1 MSRDVRT
8 LGLATAVK
16 LPQLTLIP
24 ELTFKRNGKKATLKQ
39 NLLSRTVTID
49 DLYLIRKQVR
59 FFIYSVGIKSTR
71 CFKRTQ
77 LKFIGILEE
86 IITFES
92 I

>member
-24 ELTFKRNGKKATLKQ
+24 ELTFKRNGKKAALKQ
-39 NLLSRTVTID
+39 NFLSRSVTID

-59 FFIYSVGIKSTR
+59 FLTCSIVVKATGRFRKI
-71 CFKRTQ
+71 Q
-77 LKFIGILEE
+77 LKFI
-86 IITFES
+86 
-92 I
+92 